1 MAAKTGRPL
10 TEIDKNE
17 FEKLCG
23 LQCTQEEICSFFG
36 TTPKTLQRWCRRT
49 YGAGFSQV
57 FAEKRR
63 NGKIALRRAQFRL
76 AQKNAA
82 MAIFLGKQWLGQKDM
97 DRVEVGGIIGQPIET
112 EEQVHVQIYLPDN
125 KRGDRDDDT

>member
-1 MAAKTGRPL
+1 M
-10 TEIDKNE
+10 
-17 FEKLCG
+17 
-23 LQCTQEEICSFFG
+23 
-36 TTPKTLQRWCRRT
+36 
-49 YGAGFSQV
+49 
-57 FAEKRR
+57 
-63 NGKIALRRAQFRL
+63 RRAQFRL

-97 DRVEVGGIIGQPIET
+97 DRVEVGGIVGQPIET